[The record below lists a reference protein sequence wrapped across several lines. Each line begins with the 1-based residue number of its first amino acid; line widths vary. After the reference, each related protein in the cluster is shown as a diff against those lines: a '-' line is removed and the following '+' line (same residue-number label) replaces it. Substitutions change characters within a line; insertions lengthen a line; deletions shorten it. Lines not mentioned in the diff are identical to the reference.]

1 MKSAVT
7 ATRAAAAMPG
17 PAAVAPAVFTE
28 PAVPVVVS
36 GVVPVVVPDVV
47 PEESPVVVPDV
58 DPDVAPDVVG
68 GTGISSVASTLT
80 IVGEPAEAAAV
91 AT

>member
-1 MKSAVT
+1 MGPTPQYARDGCGEGTSCMGTILHKRVSPPYMNMKSAVT

-17 PAAVAPAVFTE
+17 PVAVAPVVFTE
-28 PAVPVVVS
+28 PVV
-36 GVVPVVVPDVV
+36 
-47 PEESPVVVPDV
+47 
-58 DPDVAPDVVG
+58 
-68 GTGISSVASTLT
+68 SVASTLT

>member
-1 MKSAVT
+1 MNMKSAVT

-17 PAAVAPAVFTE
+17 PVAVAPVVFTE
-28 PAVPVVVS
+28 PAV
-36 GVVPVVVPDVV
+36 
-47 PEESPVVVPDV
+47 
-58 DPDVAPDVVG
+58 
-68 GTGISSVASTLT
+68 SVASTLT

>member
-1 MKSAVT
+1 MGPTPQYARDGCSEGTSCMGTILHAREVSPPYMKSAVT

-17 PAAVAPAVFTE
+17 PVAVAPVVFTE
-28 PAVPVVVS
+28 PAV
-36 GVVPVVVPDVV
+36 
-47 PEESPVVVPDV
+47 
-58 DPDVAPDVVG
+58 
-68 GTGISSVASTLT
+68 SVASTLT